1 MSEKKTIRAGA
12 VCLLVSLLAA
22 LFFYRLLLKGNKCG
36 G

>member
-22 LFFYRLLLKGNKCG
+22 LFFYRLRFKGGECG

>member
-22 LFFYRLLLKGNKCG
+22 LLFTACVSKAVNAAD
-36 G
+36 